1 MKILKIN
8 NLRRFNMVI
17 YSQKMAAKLMLKGF
31 ILQGMEKNSKYPNK
45 NIFYFNDTEELKKT
59 MNELSNK

>member
-1 MKILKIN
+1 MI
-8 NLRRFNMVI
+8 I

-31 ILQGMEKNSKYPNK
+31 ILQGMEKNSKYQNK
-45 NIFYFNDTEELKKT
+45 NIFYFNDTEELRKV